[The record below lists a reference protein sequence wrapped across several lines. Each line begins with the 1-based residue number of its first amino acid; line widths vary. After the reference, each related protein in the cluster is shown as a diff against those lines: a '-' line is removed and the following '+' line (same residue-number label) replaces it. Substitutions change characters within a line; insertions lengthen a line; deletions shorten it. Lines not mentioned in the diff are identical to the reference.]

1 MSVPAEFPTN
11 AASIGPGSPAM
22 AAISR
27 SRVKLRV
34 SAAIAAIAMIL
45 FLAFYNLP
53 RYPLTWFD
61 EGSHLHVPKSI
72 VTRGLYAD
80 YSSDG
85 PRYFGPT
92 VGVGPT
98 VMLPIAAAFWAFGV
112 GLLQARLVLALYFLR
127 TISSFYRLAR
137 LFCPEQLAWVATG
150 LLITSQGITLLEYW
164 RQVLGEVPGFFFL
177 VFGLALLLG
186 NWEHAS

>member
-1 MSVPAEFPTN
+1 MAVPAEFPPT
-11 AASIGPGSPAM
+11 AAYIGPGSPAM
-22 AAISR
+22 TAISR

-112 GLLQARLVLALYFLR
+112 GLLQARLVIALYLLA
-127 TISSFYRLAR
+127 TIYAFYRLAR
-137 LFCPEQLAWVATG
+137 LFGPEPLALGATR
-150 LLITSQGITLLEYW
+150 LLITSQGLPLFEY
-164 RQVLGEVPGFFFL
+164 RRPRLGVVPGFFFL